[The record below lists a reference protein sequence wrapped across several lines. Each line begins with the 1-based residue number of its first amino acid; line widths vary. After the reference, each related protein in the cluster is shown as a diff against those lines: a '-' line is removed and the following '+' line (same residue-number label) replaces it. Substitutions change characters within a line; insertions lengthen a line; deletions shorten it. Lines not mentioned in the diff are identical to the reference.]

1 MMFKANRSDP
11 ETNAGFRERLGR
23 ATRRIAMHKREGFT
37 LIELLVVIALIAV
50 LMAILIP
57 ALQIAKESATGV
69 VCLGNHRNLLT
80 GWIMYADDNDGV
92 LMCNGACY
100 DTANDKTPWVHRPK
114 DIDENDLPNNPAPPT
129 ITNKD
134 RFRGIRQGTM
144 WKYVKDVDVY
154 HCPGDNRKSTR
165 RPPRD
170 CFRSYSISY
179 AFGELRVGDSNRNTG
194 YRYYRRMLEV
204 KDAGQYYVFV
214 EEEHNGSRY
223 GENEGGWHLPF
234 GGGRN
239 YLSNPGSW
247 TFYDPLASYH
257 NKSSTFGFADGHA
270 DRRRWMDRRTLDFIN
285 HNADD
290 PSSHS
295 GITTPS
301 PDNQDLRWLLE
312 GFIARD
318 RVN

>member
-1 MMFKANRSDP
+1 VK
-11 ETNAGFRERLGR
+11 
-23 ATRRIAMHKREGFT
+23 TRNGFT
-37 LIELLVVIALIAV
+37 LIELLVVIAVI
-50 LMAILIP
+50 AILIAILLP
-57 ALQIAKESATGV
+57 ALQIAKESATGA
-69 VCLGNHRNLLT
+69 VCLGNHRSLLT
-80 GWIMYADDNDGV
+80 GWIIYSDDNDGV

-100 DTANDKTPWVHRPK
+100 DQPDDKSPWVHRPK
-114 DIDENDLPNNPAPPT
+114 DFVGNNLAYNPAPET
-129 ITNKD
+129 ITNED
-134 RFRGIRQGTM
+134 RYRGLQQGTM
-144 WKYVKDVDVY
+144 WQYVKDVDVY
-154 HCPGDNRKSTR
+154 HCPGDSRKSTR

-179 AFGELRVGDSNRNTG
+179 AFGELRDKEANRNTG
-194 YRYYRRMLEV
+194 YRYYRRMIEV

-234 GGGRN
+234 GGGTN
-239 YLSNPGSW
+239 YLSNPNSW

-270 DRRRWMDRRTLDFIN
+270 DRRRWMDERTLDFIRA
-285 HNADD
+285 NADD

-295 GITTPS
+295 GISTPS
-301 PDNQDLRWLLE
+301 AGNEDLRWLLE
-312 GFIARD
+312 HFIDRQ